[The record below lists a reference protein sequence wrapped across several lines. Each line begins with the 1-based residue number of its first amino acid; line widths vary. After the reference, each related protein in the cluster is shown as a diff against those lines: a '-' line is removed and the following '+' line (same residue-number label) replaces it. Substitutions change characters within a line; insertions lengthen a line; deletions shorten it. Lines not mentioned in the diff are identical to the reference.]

1 MPCVLSFSL
10 VRLAD
15 WARVESAPSTA
26 LSLLESLVPVQ
37 SSVIQV
43 RKAGLRADWALIR
56 LSKSEIE
63 GESFW
68 GLIGYRKLLWKRC
81 GQVWW
86 LVQMSIDR
94 CLLP

>member
-1 MPCVLSFSL
+1 
-10 VRLAD
+10 
-15 WARVESAPSTA
+15 VESAPSTA

-37 SSVIQV
+37 RVVSQL
-43 RKAGLRADWALIR
+43 RTAGLRADWALFR

-63 GESFW
+63 GEIL
-68 GLIGYRKLLWKRC
+68 GLIGYWKLLWKRC

-94 CLLP
+94 CLCHVVAMVLWGKGLR